1 MEENQ
6 TMEQR
11 IAEFEKYNPIAKS
24 IVDAIRTIDKM
35 NQMSFDHDKEQLL
48 LKYLAVKK
56 ILDFNF

>member
-11 IAEFEKYNPIAKS
+11 IAEFEKYNPITKS

-35 NQMSFDHDKEQLL
+35 NQMSFDHDEERLL
-48 LKYLAVKK
+48 LKYLTVKK
-56 ILDFNF
+56 ILDLNF